1 MGWVTH
7 VRWYTPVENYLRYRI
22 MERKKSGGAAT
33 AVGNHLPRSVQPFF
47 SAFTFFFFLFSFSAS
62 FFLPPPPLS
71 TLFSLLASNNHEH

>member
-7 VRWYTPVENYLRYRI
+7 VWWYTPVENYLRYRI

-47 SAFTFFFFLFSFSAS
+47 SAFTFFFFPFFFFRLLFSAPSSS
-62 FFLPPPPLS
+62 FHPFL
-71 TLFSLLASNNHEH
+71 FIGK